1 MARVRFNAHQD
12 CREGKCERG
21 CDCQCESLDGYIC
34 DEHDPILLESVHRGC
49 FCTWE
54 FMCEVF
60 PVVKE
65 A

>member
-1 MARVRFNAHQD
+1 MARVRFNAQQE
-12 CREGKCERG
+12 CITGKRSHGSG
-21 CDCQCESLDGYIC
+21 CLCPELDGYIC
-34 DEHDPILLESVHRGC
+34 DEHDPVVLDSVHRGC

-60 PVVKE
+60 PIVKE